1 MRLDVEAAGQ
11 AELSARLN
19 HASQGVMHLD
29 SELTSQLV
37 HAMPPQ
43 VAFQSVTMHAR
54 AWGTGDVWTL
64 PAGTWVA
71 ARDGRVHLPDDPD
84 QLTDHLQGLLD
95 GS

>member
-1 MRLDVEAAGQ
+1 MDLDVEAAGQ
-11 AELSARLN
+11 AELSARLR
-19 HASQGVMHLD
+19 HASDGVLSLD
-29 SELTSQLV
+29 RDLTSQLV

-54 AWGTGDVWTL
+54 PWGAGDVWTL
-64 PAGTWVA
+64 PSGTWVA

-84 QLTDHLQGLLD
+84 QLTDHLQELLD